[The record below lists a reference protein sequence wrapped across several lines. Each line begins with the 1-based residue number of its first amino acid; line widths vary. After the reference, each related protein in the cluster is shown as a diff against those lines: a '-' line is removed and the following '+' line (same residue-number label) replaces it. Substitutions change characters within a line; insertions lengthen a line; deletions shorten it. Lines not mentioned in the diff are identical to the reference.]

1 MKLKNG
7 SKPSGEMWLTG
18 CLKTCR
24 AAGCTEEPPPGSWN
38 LFTADTLTGVSI
50 NINDAPIHSGV
61 TRTAWQR
68 GNMNHTRSPETE
80 AAKWNSAINLCYF
93 LWRITYWDCGSILKH
108 KHGVKWFLPLPRLLW
123 MDRIITDKWLF
134 LFFFCARL
142 MTEAPPLTDLCLL
155 ACLIISAPMF
165 CLPPLSFTRRL
176 KEHYVIYDCYQQLPG
191 ASQVQQHPRA
201 RVK

>member
-1 MKLKNG
+1 MEFSHQPLLFSVTYHILRLWLDFKTQTWREMVPSTSPAALNG
-7 SKPSGEMWLTG
+7 PY
-18 CLKTCR
+18 
-24 AAGCTEEPPPGSWN
+24 
-38 LFTADTLTGVSI
+38 
-50 NINDAPIHSGV
+50 
-61 TRTAWQR
+61 
-68 GNMNHTRSPETE
+68 NHGQV
-80 AAKWNSAINLCYF
+80 AVF
-93 LWRITYWDCGSILKH
+93 
-108 KHGVKWFLPLPRLLW
+108 V
-123 MDRIITDKWLF
+123 
-134 LFFFCARL
+134 FFCARL